1 MNTTFINE
9 GTLREE
15 LLQKFSIT
23 HGDMNEN
30 NIELKINFN
39 DQIAK
44 ILCSKTL
51 SDIIRNEKKLPE
63 NILDYEILTVTDNYG
78 SYTRLSQC
86 RTVEGDVD
94 LGIMENME
102 KLKDTTGSVCVVFK
116 LDDMED
122 EPYSPYKSALSDYVA
137 F

>member
-1 MNTTFINE
+1 MNTKFKNE

-15 LLQKFSIT
+15 LLEKFSIT

-63 NILDYEILTVTDNYG
+63 NILDYEILTVTNNNG

-86 RTVEGDVD
+86 RTVEGDPNM
-94 LGIMENME
+94 GIMENMQ
-102 KLKDTTGSVCVVFK
+102 KLNDSTGSVRVSFK
-116 LDDMED
+116 LDDIED
-122 EPYSPYKSALSDYVA
+122 ESYSPYKNSLSDYVA

>member
-1 MNTTFINE
+1 MNTTFKNE
-9 GTLREE
+9 GTLREV
-15 LLQKFSIT
+15 LLKDFSIT
-23 HGDMNEN
+23 HGDMNES

-86 RTVEGDVD
+86 RTVEGDANI
-94 LGIMENME
+94 GIMENMK
-102 KLKDTTGSVCVVFK
+102 KLNDSAGSVRVSFK
-116 LDDMED
+116 LDDLED
-122 EPYSPYKSALSDYVA
+122 EPYSPNKNSLSDYVA
-137 F
+137 I

>member
-86 RTVEGDVD
+86 RTVEGDANIS
-94 LGIMENME
+94 IMENME
-102 KLKDTTGSVCVVFK
+102 KLKDSTGSVRVSFK
-116 LDDMED
+116 LDDLED
-122 EPYSPYKSALSDYVA
+122 EPYTPYKNALSDYVA

>member
-86 RTVEGDVD
+86 RTVEGDANIS
-94 LGIMENME
+94 IMENME
-102 KLKDTTGSVCVVFK
+102 KLKDSTGSVRVSFK
-116 LDDMED
+116 LDDIED
-122 EPYSPYKSALSDYVA
+122 EPYSPNKNSLSDYVA
-137 F
+137 I

>member
-30 NIELKINFN
+30 NIELKINFYN
-39 DQIAK
+39 KIAK

-63 NILDYEILTVTDNYG
+63 NILDYEILTVTD
-78 SYTRLSQC
+78 R
-86 RTVEGDVD
+86 
-94 LGIMENME
+94 
-102 KLKDTTGSVCVVFK
+102 F
-116 LDDMED
+116 
-122 EPYSPYKSALSDYVA
+122 
-137 F
+137 

>member
-1 MNTTFINE
+1 MNTTFKNE

-15 LLQKFSIT
+15 LLKKFSIT

-63 NILDYEILTVTDNYG
+63 NILDYEILTVTNNNG

-86 RTVEGDVD
+86 RIVERDAEM
-94 LGIMENME
+94 GIMENME
-102 KLKDTTGSVCVVFK
+102 KLNDSTGSVWVSFK
-116 LDDMED
+116 LDDIED
-122 EPYSPYKSALSDYVA
+122 EPYSPYKNSLSDYVA
-137 F
+137 I

>member
-1 MNTTFINE
+1 MNTTFKNE
-9 GTLREE
+9 GTLREV
-15 LLQKFSIT
+15 LLKDFSIT
-23 HGDMNEN
+23 HGDMNEY
-30 NIELKINFN
+30 NIELTINFKKQN
-39 DQIAK
+39 TK
-44 ILCSKTL
+44 ILCSKPL
-51 SDIIRNEKKLPE
+51 SDIIRNEKILPE
-63 NILDYEILTVTDNYG
+63 NILDYEFVTVTDNYG

>member
-1 MNTTFINE
+1 MNTTFKNE
-9 GTLREE
+9 GTLRE
-15 LLQKFSIT
+15 LLLKDFSIT
-23 HGDMNEN
+23 HGDMNKS

-63 NILDYEILTVTDNYG
+63 NILDYEFLTVTDNYG

-86 RTVEGDVD
+86 RTVEGDVN
-94 LGIMENME
+94 LSIMENME
-102 KLKDTTGSVCVVFK
+102 KLKDSPGSVSISFE
-116 LDDMED
+116 LDDIED
-122 EPYSPYKSALSDYVA
+122 EPYTPYKNALSDYVA

>member
-30 NIELKINFN
+30 NIELKINFYN
-39 DQIAK
+39 KIAK

-51 SDIIRNEKKLPE
+51 SDIIRKYNQT
-63 NILDYEILTVTDNYG
+63 NNGV
-78 SYTRLSQC
+78 SQK
-86 RTVEGDVD
+86 EA
-94 LGIMENME
+94 II
-102 KLKDTTGSVCVVFK
+102 
-116 LDDMED
+116 
-122 EPYSPYKSALSDYVA
+122 
-137 F
+137 